1 MDRVVLLGSQSSSR
15 QELLRQAEIPF
26 RLVKQDSDEACC
38 DWNRPFNEIVASIAR
53 SKMDHVILPEGTQ
66 GECCFVLTADT
77 MTLSPEG
84 EIFGKPVDRDDAIK
98 KLKSA
103 RDGAVTGTAFCLD
116 KKIWSQGTWITY
128 KRIEQFAQ
136 GTCSFDVPDEWLDI
150 YLSRPFVYNCAGAL
164 FVDGYGAQFVRD
176 VQGSYTAIMG
186 LPMFELRQALTA
198 LGFFD
203 I

>member
-26 RLVKQDSDEACC
+26 RLVQQDSDEACC
-38 DWNRPFNEIVASIAR
+38 DWNRPFNEIVASIAQ
-53 SKMDHVILPEGTQ
+53 SKMDHVILHEGVE
-66 GECCFVLTADT
+66 GEYCFVLTADT
-77 MTLSPEG
+77 MTLSSEG

-98 KLKSA
+98 KIKSA
-103 RDGAVTGTAFCLD
+103 RDGAVTGTALCLD
-116 KKIWSQGTWITY
+116 KKIWSQGAWHTY
-128 KRIEQFAQ
+128 KRIEQFAR

-150 YLSRPFVYNCAGAL
+150 YLSRPFVYKCAGAL

-186 LPMFELRQALTA
+186 MPMFELREALTS

>member
-1 MDRVVLLGSQSSSR
+1 MDNVVLLGSQSSSR

-26 RLVKQDSDEACC
+26 KTVEQDSDEACC
-38 DWNRPFNEIVASIAR
+38 DWNRPFHEIVASIAQ
-53 SKMDHVILPEGTQ
+53 SKMDHVILPDGVE

-77 MTLSPEG
+77 MTLGSEG
-84 EIFGKPVDRDDAIK
+84 EIFGKPVDRNDAIK

-103 RDGAVTGTAFCLD
+103 KDGAITGTAFCLD
-116 KKIWSQGTWITY
+116 KKIWSHGVWITQ

-136 GTCSFDVPDEWLDI
+136 GTCVFDVPDEWLDV
-150 YLSRPFVYNCAGAL
+150 YLSRPFVYKCAGAL

-186 LPMFELRQALTA
+186 IPMFELRQALTA
-198 LGFFD
+198 LGFFK

>member
-1 MDRVVLLGSQSSSR
+1 MDNVVLLGSQSLSR
-15 QELLRQAEIPF
+15 QELLGQAEIPF
-26 RLVKQDSDEACC
+26 KLVQQDSDEACC
-38 DWNRPFNEIVASIAR
+38 DWDRPFSEIVASIAR
-53 SKMDHVILPEGTQ
+53 SKMDHVILPQGMQ

-77 MTLSPEG
+77 MTLSSQG

-103 RDGAVTGTAFCLD
+103 RNGAITGTAFCLD

-136 GTCSFDVPDEWLDI
+136 GTCFFDVPDEWLDR
-150 YLSRPFVYNCAGAL
+150 YLSRPFVYKCAGAL

-186 LPMFELRQALTA
+186 MPMFELRQALTA
-198 LGFFD
+198 VGFFD
-203 I
+203 V